1 VVDGDELQV
10 ELFAD
15 LGDVAFVNN
24 IELVSPD
31 AMLTQFR
38 LNQRQG
44 QLGPIDWDVG
54 ATLEQV
60 GHGSDV
66 ILVAVGEHQRLHLGQ
81 LLIVEVVQSW
91 QQQVDAGMVVLG
103 EEHPTVNEKDLPIDF
118 VARHVASD
126 ISQAAEG
133 NDAQN
138 VRLQVRGCRQ
148 SSISHGVKPIGK
160 LRQLRP
166 DVS

>member
-1 VVDGDELQV
+1 
-10 ELFAD
+10 
-15 LGDVAFVNN
+15 
-24 IELVSPD
+24 
-31 AMLTQFR
+31 M
-38 LNQRQG
+38 
-44 QLGPIDWDVG
+44 
-54 ATLEQV
+54 
-60 GHGSDV
+60 
-66 ILVAVGEHQRLHLGQ
+66 AVGQQQGRDPRQ
-81 LLIVEVVQSW
+81 FVVVEVVQVR
-91 QQQVDAGMVVLG
+91 QEQVNSRMVVLG

>member
-1 VVDGDELQV
+1 MVDGNELKI

-15 LGDVAFVNN
+15 LGDVSLVND

-31 AMLTQFR
+31 AMLTQFG

-44 QLGPIDWDVG
+44 QLGPVDRDVG
-54 ATLEQV
+54 ATFEQV
-60 GHGSDV
+60 GHGPDV
-66 ILVAVGEHQRLHLGQ
+66 VLVAVGEHQRLHLGQ

-91 QQQVDAGMVVLG
+91 QQQVDAGVVILR
-103 EEHPTVNEKDLPIDF
+103 EEHPAVNEEHLPIDL

-126 ISQAAEG
+126 IPQAAEG
-133 NDAQN
+133 DDAQN
-138 VRLQVRGCRQ
+138 IRFQIRGCRQ

>member
-1 VVDGDELQV
+1 
-10 ELFAD
+10 
-15 LGDVAFVNN
+15 
-24 IELVSPD
+24 
-31 AMLTQFR
+31 M
-38 LNQRQG
+38 
-44 QLGPIDWDVG
+44 
-54 ATLEQV
+54 
-60 GHGSDV
+60 